1 MTEDTTKCYA
11 SKPENTRGRL
21 EEEAEEGG
29 YRSVFARDR
38 DRIIHSMAFR
48 RLMHKTQVFVAY
60 EGDHYRTRLTH
71 TLEVA
76 QIARTLAVALGFNVD
91 LTEAIALSHDLGHPP
106 FGHKG
111 EDVLN
116 PLMGD
121 YGGFDHNAQAIKIVT
136 ELENRYADFDGL
148 NLTWETL
155 EGMAKHNGPLCGP
168 FAEEKKPISYILTD
182 YNKKTNSNKKQNLE
196 LESFASGEA
205 QIAAIADDIAYNHHD
220 LDDGLRARLFSLKD
234 IEKIPLIAE
243 ALEKVDVKHS
253 GLTNHQRQFEML
265 RCLIK
270 AMANDVIETA
280 NRRIKKEE
288 IDSVKK
294 LRQCKRQVI
303 GLSPTFSAELK
314 KISSFLKENM
324 YRSEEIME
332 KRKQYAIIVKR
343 LFLAFVNEELPLP
356 KNWQKRRK
364 GAESNNELDSQ
375 TLRMREIS
383 DYLSGMT
390 DNFAKSLYD
399 SMGD

>member
-1 MTEDTTKCYA
+1 MSEYTTKPYA
-11 SKPENTRGRL
+11 VKDENTRGRL
-21 EEEAEEGG
+21 IKEAIDG

-116 PLMGD
+116 PLMAD

-148 NLTWETL
+148 NLSWETL
-155 EGMAKHNGPLCGP
+155 EGMAKHNGPVTD
-168 FAEEKKPISYILTD
+168 AKKPIPYILVD
-182 YNKKTNSNKKQNLE
+182 YTARHDLE
-196 LESFASGEA
+196 LASYASGEA

-220 LDDGLRARLFSLKD
+220 LDDGLRAGLFGLDDIKD
-234 IEKIPLIAE
+234 LHLIAK
-243 ALEKVDVKHS
+243 ALRKVDAKYS
-253 GLTNHQRQFEML
+253 GLTSHQRQFEML

-270 AMANDVIETA
+270 DMTGNVIDTA
-280 NRRIKKEE
+280 TPRLAGMKSVDDLRNAGSQTIDLSASFGLDLKE
-288 IDSVKK
+288 IRD
-294 LRQCKRQVI
+294 
-303 GLSPTFSAELK
+303 FLK
-314 KISSFLKENM
+314 KNM
-324 YRSEEIME
+324 YWSAGIMK
-332 KRKQYAIIVKR
+332 KREQYAVIVER
-343 LFLAFVNEELPLP
+343 LFHGFAEGALELPLD
-356 KNWQKRRK
+356 WQHRQYNSQYNSQYKSDN
-364 GAESNNELDSQ
+364 GTNNPIAPE

-390 DNFAKSLYD
+390 DNFATNLYD

>member
-11 SKPENTRGRL
+11 SKPEKSRGRL
-21 EEEAEEGG
+21 EKEKRENG
-29 YRSVFARDR
+29 YRSIFASDR
-38 DRIIHSMAFR
+38 DRIIHSTAFR
-48 RLMHKTQVFVAY
+48 RLMHKTQVFVAW

-116 PLMGD
+116 PLMAD

-136 ELENRYADFDGL
+136 ELENRYADFNGL
-148 NLTWETL
+148 NLSWETL

-168 FAEEKKPISYILTD
+168 FVDKEKKKPISYILTD
-182 YNKKTNSNKKQNLE
+182 YNKKKDLE
-196 LESFASGEA
+196 LGSFASGEA

-234 IEKIPLIAE
+234 IEELPLIAD
-243 ALEKVDVKHS
+243 ALQKVDAKYPS
-253 GLTNHQRQFEML
+253 LPPQKRQFEML
-265 RCLIK
+265 RFLIK
-270 AMANDVIETA
+270 AMVNNVIETA
-280 NRRIKKEE
+280 EE
-288 IDSVKK
+288 RLANPK
-294 LRQCKRQVI
+294 LCKADDLRGFKSQVI
-303 GLSPTFSAELK
+303 GLSPVFAEDLEK
-314 KISSFLKENM
+314 VHIFLKEKM
-324 YRSEEIME
+324 YKHEEIME

-343 LFLAFVNEELPLP
+343 LFLVFANEEMPLP
-356 KNWQKRRK
+356 HDWQKREVSVENGIDK
-364 GAESNNELDSQ
+364 E

-390 DNFAKSLYD
+390 DNFAKNLYD
-399 SMGD
+399 KICG

>member
-1 MTEDTTKCYA
+1 MTEDTTKPYA
-11 SKPENTRGRL
+11 SKPEKSHGRL
-21 EEEAEEGG
+21 INEGKENG

-38 DRIIHSMAFR
+38 DRIIHSKAFR
-48 RLMHKTQVFVAY
+48 RLMHKTQVFVTY
-60 EGDHYRTRLTH
+60 EDDHYRTRLTH

-111 EDVLN
+111 EDALN
-116 PLMGD
+116 PLMAD

-136 ELENRYADFDGL
+136 ELENRYENFNGL
-148 NLTWETL
+148 NLSWETL

-168 FAEEKKPISYILTD
+168 FAEKKKPISYILTD
-182 YNKKTNSNKKQNLE
+182 YNKKMNYNKKKDLE

-234 IEKIPLIAE
+234 IEKIPLIAD
-243 ALEKVDVKHS
+243 ALRKVDAKYPS
-253 GLTNHQRQFEML
+253 LSPRKRQFEML

-270 AMANDVIETA
+270 AMVDNVIKTSEAGLASAN
-280 NRRIKKEE
+280 
-288 IDSVKK
+288 
-294 LRQCKRQVI
+294 LREADDLRKFGSQII
-303 GLSPTFSAELK
+303 GLSPAFEEELN
-314 KISSFLKENM
+314 KIRDFLQEKM
-324 YRSEEIME
+324 YKHEEIME

-343 LFLAFVNEELPLP
+343 LFLVFANEEMPLP
-356 KNWQKRRK
+356 HDWQKREVSVENGIDK
-364 GAESNNELDSQ
+364 E

-383 DYLSGMT
+383 DYISGMT
-390 DNFAKSLYD
+390 DNFATDLYKKI
-399 SMGD
+399 GG